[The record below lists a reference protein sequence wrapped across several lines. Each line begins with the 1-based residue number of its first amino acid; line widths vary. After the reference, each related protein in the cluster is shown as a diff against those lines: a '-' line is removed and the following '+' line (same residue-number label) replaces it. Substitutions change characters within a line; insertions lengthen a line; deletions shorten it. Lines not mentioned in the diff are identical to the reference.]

1 VNDLTTFGSSGADD
15 FGEQDVPRSG
25 ESADLDDGPDDGPD
39 DVADDGGGP
48 HARLNPNAP
57 ATGSLPVAVPGTA
70 TPMTMPIP
78 VSLPDDCLE
87 PRPGTP
93 ATDLQRRL
101 LGGPRRWRRREVARK
116 VGVSLLSA
124 RKLWRAMGFA
134 NVTDSDIAFTD
145 ADADALGCVVGLVRD
160 GLIDEPTAIA
170 FARALGQTTD
180 RLVSWHLEALL
191 EHLVATAG
199 SRDRNLA
206 VGHVADLAG
215 DLEHLLVYS
224 WRRQM
229 ALAVGRLV
237 DGADGADGGLESSTA
252 LTVGFAD
259 LVSYTRLSQRLQ
271 QRELGVL
278 VQRFEGLASD
288 VITAGGGRVIKTV
301 GDEVLFTAE
310 DAVSGA
316 VIALSL
322 SEQMAVDD
330 VVPDVRVGLAYG
342 LVLRSLGDVYGPTV
356 NLASRLTSLAQ
367 PGTVVTDPA
376 TGSALARHPDLVLVP
391 QRARQVRGFGQ
402 LQPLLV
408 ARAGPNA
415 ALVDLD

>member
-1 VNDLTTFGSSGADD
+1 VNGSASSVGAGLPGPNTPGSIHEAAA
-15 FGEQDVPRSG
+15 GEPAPVDP
-25 ESADLDDGPDDGPD
+25 AD
-39 DVADDGGGP
+39 A
-48 HARLNPNAP
+48 
-57 ATGSLPVAVPGTA
+57 
-70 TPMTMPIP
+70 
-78 VSLPDDCLE
+78 E
-87 PRPGTP
+87 PCPGTP
-93 ATDLQRRL
+93 STDLQLSL
-101 LGGPRRWRRREVARK
+101 LGGPRRWRRREIAKK

-134 NVTDSDIAFTD
+134 NVTDQDVAFTD
-145 ADADALGCVVGLVRD
+145 ADADALGRMVGLVRD
-160 GLIDEPTAIA
+160 GLVDEPTAIA

-180 RLVSWHLEALL
+180 RLVSWHTEALL
-191 EHLVATAG
+191 EHLAATAG
-199 SRDRNLA
+199 SQHPDLA
-206 VGHVADLAG
+206 VGHLADLAE
-215 DLEHLLVYS
+215 DLEKLLVYS

-229 ALAVGRLV
+229 AAAVARLSEGLH
-237 DGADGADGGLESSTA
+237 GAGMASSAA

-271 QRELGVL
+271 QRELGIL

-288 VITAGGGRVIKTV
+288 VITAGGGRVIKTI
-301 GDEVLFTAE
+301 GDEVLFTA
-310 DAVSGA
+310 DNAAAGA

-330 VVPDVRVGLAYG
+330 VVPDVRVGLAHG
-342 LVLRSLGDVYGPTV
+342 MVLRSLGDVYGSTV

-376 TGSALARHPDLVLVP
+376 TASGLARHPDLVLVP

-415 ALVDLD
+415 KLIDLD

>member
-1 VNDLTTFGSSGADD
+1 VSESGAAP
-15 FGEQDVPRSG
+15 GG
-25 ESADLDDGPDDGPD
+25 DGPRPGEGRDADRLAAPPSGPTT
-39 DVADDGGGP
+39 
-48 HARLNPNAP
+48 L
-57 ATGSLPVAVPGTA
+57 
-70 TPMTMPIP
+70 PIP
-78 VSLPDDCLE
+78 VSVPDEYLE

-93 ATDLQRRL
+93 ATDLQRRM
-101 LGGPRRWRRREVARK
+101 LGGARRWRRREVSRK

-124 RKLWRAMGFA
+124 RKLWRALGFA

-145 ADADALGCVVGLVRD
+145 ADVEALGRVVGLVRD
-160 GLIDEPTAIA
+160 DLVDEPTAIA

-180 RLVSWHLEALL
+180 RLVSWHVEALL
-191 EHLVATAG
+191 EHLAATAG
-199 SRDRNLA
+199 STDPDLV
-206 VGHVADLAG
+206 VGHVAGLA
-215 DLEHLLVYS
+215 DELERLLVYS

-237 DGADGADGGLESSTA
+237 EDADGGGLESSAA

-271 QRELGVL
+271 QRELGIL

-288 VITAGGGRVIKTV
+288 VVTAGGGRVIKTI
-301 GDEVLFTAE
+301 GDEVLFTAD
-310 DAVSGA
+310 DAPSGA

-330 VVPDVRVGLAYG
+330 VVPDVRVGLAHG

-356 NLASRLTSLAQ
+356 NLASRLTGLAQ
-367 PGTVVTDPA
+367 PGTVVTDPVTA
-376 TGSALARHPDLVLVP
+376 AGLAMHPDLVLVP

-402 LQPLLV
+402 MQPLLV

-415 ALVDLD
+415 RLIDLD